1 MNNFPNKTVIVT
13 GGTQGIGLEISKHLA
28 NINCKIILISRSKD
42 DLEKVCKEL
51 DEINKL
57 TNFYFVA
64 DVSNRKDLSSLE
76 NFLSSHQLMIDALIN
91 CAGVYGPIG
100 NTLDIDLEEFQ
111 KAFNINFFGT
121 LYMIKAT
128 KNLFKKAIKKKVINF
143 SGGGAA
149 SPFPYYSAYATSKA
163 AIVRLTENLSIE
175 LKNDSFDINCIAPG
189 FVVTRLHQD
198 TIKAGPEKMG
208 KEFYENT
215 KKMIENG
222 GVAPSYSC
230 DLVSF
235 LLSDHSDGITG
246 KFISAN
252 WDKWNDKE
260 YLKEIR
266 QNNNFATL
274 RRIDKKNFFYKD

>member
-1 MNNFPNKTVIVT
+1 MNNSSHRNVIIT
-13 GGTQGIGLEISKHLA
+13 GGSQGIGLEISKHLA
-28 NINCKIILISRSKD
+28 STNHKVILISRSKD
-42 DLEKVCKEL
+42 ELEKVCNEL

-57 TNFYFVA
+57 TNFYFAA
-64 DVSNRKDLSSLE
+64 DVSNRKDLSKLSSY
-76 NFLSSHQLMIDALIN
+76 LSSHRLEVDALIN

-121 LYMIKAT
+121 LNMIKAT
-128 KNLFKKAIKKKVINF
+128 KNLFKKGIKKKIINF

-175 LKNDSFDINCIAPG
+175 LKKDSFDINCVAPG

-198 TIKAGPEKMG
+198 TLNAGPEKMG
-208 KEFYENT
+208 KEFYDNT

-222 GVAPSYSC
+222 GISPSYSYN
-230 DLVSF
+230 LVSF
-235 LLSDHSDGITG
+235 LLSDQSDGITG

-252 WDKWNDKE
+252 WDNWNDNE

-266 QNNNFATL
+266 NNDNFAVL
-274 RRIDKKNFFYKD
+274 RRIDSKNYFHKK

>member
-1 MNNFPNKTVIVT
+1 MNNISNKTVIIT
-13 GGTQGIGLEISKHLA
+13 GGSQGIGLEISKHLA
-28 NINCKIILISRSKD
+28 NTNYKIILISRSKD
-42 DLEKVCKEL
+42 ELEKVCNEL
-51 DEINKL
+51 DGINKL
-57 TNFYFVA
+57 KNFYFVA
-64 DVSNRKDLSSLE
+64 DVSNRHDLSSLE
-76 NFLSSHQLMIDALIN
+76 NFLSDHQLMIDALIN

-121 LYMIKAT
+121 LNMIKAS
-128 KNLFKKAIKKKVINF
+128 KKFFKKAIKKKVINF

-189 FVVTRLHQD
+189 FVITRLHQE

-222 GVAPSYSC
+222 GVSHSYSC

-235 LLSDHSDGITG
+235 LLSGHSDGITG

-274 RRIDKKNFFYKD
+274 RRIDKKFFFHRD